1 MCKIHWIRECLCFL
15 YPRVFGLNM
24 EIWRQL
30 SVILCIQSIY
40 ATIWKFE
47 NILYS
52 CVPYTEKRVFMSIQ
66 AHALFLCI
74 YIYMYIYYMAIDLYI
89 ICIFMYILHIIHIY
103 ISITYINISI
113 LYICLYLYIYMYIY
127 TYIHIYIYIHI
138 FIYVYT
144 HAQLVDSNRFDL
156 SELISTA

>member
-1 MCKIHWIRECLCFL
+1 MSQVLIVCLNIYGFVMDTGAKWLKSNPFCQDTRFHLIRIYFSNIQCVKYIGYWIRECLCFL

-24 EIWRQL
+24 EIWRHL

-74 YIYMYIYYMAIDLYI
+74 YIYV
-89 ICIFMYILHIIHIY
+89 YILYGDRFIY
-103 ISITYINISI
+103 
-113 LYICLYLYIYMYIY
+113 CMYLYVYIKHY
-127 TYIHIYIYIHI
+127 TYIFLLHI
-138 FIYVYT
+138 
-144 HAQLVDSNRFDL
+144 
-156 SELISTA
+156 